1 MQHANKNKTVNGFTI
16 IELIMVMIIIG
27 VLAAV
32 AIPRFQDIV
41 IESEIAVEQ
50 RIINTIYNGLE
61 THAREK
67 YVSNGVRSWP
77 ANPFDA
83 LSKLPPDYD
92 DDLYVL
98 TNMKDR
104 DWIFTGE
111 GNNTEYNL
119 TIAHLRKS
127 DSIAYWT
134 YVPDS
139 GRIYYS
145 GDPFGPMDV
154 IHRVDE
160 TGGN

>member
-1 MQHANKNKTVNGFTI
+1 MQRIKNKNGFTI

-41 IESEIAVEQ
+41 IESEVAVEQ
-50 RIINTIYNGLE
+50 RILQTINDGLE
-61 THAREK
+61 TFAREK
-67 YVSNGVRSWP
+67 YVANGVRSWP
-77 ANPFDA
+77 ENPFVA

-92 DDLYVL
+92 ANNFVL

-104 DWIFTGE
+104 DWIFTGD
-111 GNNTEYNL
+111 GNNTSYNN

-127 DSIAYWT
+127 DSIAIWVY
-134 YVPDS
+134 
-139 GRIYYS
+139 
-145 GDPFGPMDV
+145 DPSTGKIDYEGAPFAPID
-154 IHRVDE
+154 ILHRVNE

>member
-1 MQHANKNKTVNGFTI
+1 MRQLKNKNGFTI

-41 IESEIAVEQ
+41 IESEVAVEQ
-50 RIINTIYNGLE
+50 RILQTISDGLE
-61 THAREK
+61 TYARER
-67 YVSNGVRSWP
+67 YVANGVRSWP
-77 ANPFDA
+77 DNPFVA

-92 DDLYVL
+92 ANNFVL

-104 DWIFTGE
+104 DWIFTGD
-111 GNNTEYNL
+111 GNNTSYNN

-127 DSIAYWT
+127 DSIAVWDY
-134 YVPDS
+134 
-139 GRIYYS
+139 
-145 GDPFGPMDV
+145 DPSTGNISYNGAPFAPV
-154 IHRVDE
+154 NVLHRVNE

>member
-1 MQHANKNKTVNGFTI
+1 MQHMKNKNGFTI

-41 IESEIAVEQ
+41 IESEVAVEQ
-50 RIINTIYNGLE
+50 RILQTISDGLE
-61 THAREK
+61 TYARER
-67 YVSNGVRSWP
+67 YVANGVRSWP
-77 ANPFDA
+77 ENPFIA

-92 DDLYVL
+92 ANNFVL

-104 DWIFTGE
+104 DWIFTGD
-111 GNNTEYNL
+111 GNNTSFNN

-127 DSIAYWT
+127 DSIALWVY
-134 YVPDS
+134 
-139 GRIYYS
+139 
-145 GDPFGPMDV
+145 DPSTGKIDYNGAPFAPV
-154 IHRVDE
+154 NVLHRVNE